1 MAKNNN
7 ALMGLFQLF
16 ERLSV
21 VMAYISGAL
30 LTLLSFFIAA
40 DVLGRGSG
48 RFYSGATDEISGF
61 VMAMAVTWA
70 LAYTLT
76 IDKHVRVDLLLGV
89 VAAPVR
95 RMLDW
100 IALLLLTAF
109 AALLAINSWGLAL
122 ESSDIGALSSSI
134 LQVPLVIPQGI
145 MAIGFTTLA
154 AQSFLTLLV
163 DTFDPSGLTQAR
175 AAEAK
180 AAPIQYDV

>member
-1 MAKNNN
+1 
-7 ALMGLFQLF
+7 
-16 ERLSV
+16 
-21 VMAYISGAL
+21 
-30 LTLLSFFIAA
+30 
-40 DVLGRGSG
+40 
-48 RFYSGATDEISGF
+48 
-61 VMAMAVTWA
+61 
-70 LAYTLT
+70 
-76 IDKHVRVDLLLGV
+76 
-89 VAAPVR
+89 
-95 RMLDW
+95 MLDW

-163 DTFDPSGLTQAR
+163 ATFDPSGLTQAR